1 MNYKKIYDALIEKRK
16 SQKLDNKQ
24 YTELHHVIPRGEGG
38 IDDESNLVRLLPREH
53 FIAHWL
59 LYRDNPK
66 SSSRAFAFQM
76 MCTTRLGIYKVSSR
90 AYAEG
95 KMACSKAFTEV
106 RTGSK
111 FIIHPET
118 LAVKRVRPFELDW
131 YFEQG
136 WKLGRIEDTTLRHWI
151 NNGDKEKYF
160 PVEKSIPIGWHI
172 GRLGSTTQ
180 GKKALNLN
188 GETVFVEENVV
199 DRYLNM
205 GYSLGIGRHNAPWK
219 ALKGKTLTCPHC
231 NKIGGFQGMKV
242 HHFDNCKLKNY
253 EH

>member
-1 MNYKKIYDALIEKRK
+1 MNYKKHYDALITKAQIRT
-16 SQKLDNKQ
+16 LNKED
-24 YTELHHVIPRGEGG
+24 YSELHHIIPRGEGG
-38 IDDESNLVRLLPREH
+38 KDEPDNLVRLLPREH
-53 FIAHWL
+53 FVAHWL
-59 LYRDNPK
+59 LHRDNPK

-76 MCTTRLGIYKVSSR
+76 MCTTRLGAYKVSSR

-95 KMACSKAFTEV
+95 KIACSKAFKEV

-136 WKLGRIEDTTLRHWI
+136 WKLGRLKEVTVRHWI
-151 NNGDKEKYF
+151 NNGIRERYYL
-160 PVEKSIPIGWHI
+160 VEKPIPVNWVV

-180 GKKALNLN
+180 DKKAVSLN
-188 GETVFVEENVV
+188 GETLFVEESEIEK
-199 DRYLNM
+199 YLNN

-219 ALKGKTLTCPHC
+219 ALKGKTLTCPNC
-231 NKIGGFQGMKV
+231 GKVGGYQGMKV
-242 HHFDNCKLKNY
+242 HHFENCKHK
-253 EH
+253 